1 MGDTDASHST
11 NQRVTN
17 AILKKDIEHLTDM
30 FRDFRTEVRDSN
42 KIQDEKISNLKIE
55 QTRLK
60 TIVGVWNSI
69 NTLGVIV
76 VTAFKGYVNGE

>member
-1 MGDTDASHST
+1 MPGTDG

-17 AILKKDIEHLTDM
+17 AIIGIKIDNLTDIV
-30 FRDFRTEVRDSN
+30 EK
-42 KIQDEKISNLKIE
+42 KIDDDKKRVDKVDIKLHALEIE

-69 NTLGVIV
+69 NSLGIIAS
-76 VTAFKGYVNGE
+76 TAIKGFINGG